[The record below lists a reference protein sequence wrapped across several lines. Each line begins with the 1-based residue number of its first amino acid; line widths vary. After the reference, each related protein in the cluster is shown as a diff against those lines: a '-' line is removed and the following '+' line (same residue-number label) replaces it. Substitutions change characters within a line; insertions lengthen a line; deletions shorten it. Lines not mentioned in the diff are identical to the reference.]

1 MSGDKQQ
8 NLLNGSDL
16 IVRRKIRTSGKKG
29 RKIFLIVALVVV
41 IILSALYLIGTLLIS
56 TGMGGKIGVIE
67 IEGPIADTR
76 EAMEDVVKFRE
87 DNSIKGVILRI
98 NSPGGAVGPTQEI
111 YSEIKKLKQIKKVYV
126 SMGSVC
132 ASGGYYLAVT
142 GDKVFASPSTITGS
156 IGVIMEHAV
165 VEDLMKKIGV
175 EANAI
180 KSGALKDTGTPFRK
194 MREDE
199 KIYLQGIIDS
209 IYEQFVNDVAEG
221 RKMPIDRAKQLADG
235 RIYTGLQAKEMGL
248 IDSIGTFYDAVDDL
262 KKEMGIKGKPSLVYG
277 KRPFSFLKWLLS
289 AAIDDVVFRNAG
301 QPIQFLYKP

>member
-1 MSGDKQQ
+1 MSDIK
-8 NLLNGSDL
+8 
-16 IVRRKIRTSGKKG
+16 GKK
-29 RKIFLIVALVVV
+29 IFVIIAIVAVF
-41 IILSALYLIGTLLIS
+41 IFIAFYIMGTLLIS
-56 TGMGGKIGVIE
+56 TGGGKIGVIE
-67 IEGPIADTR
+67 IEGTIMDMK
-76 EAMEDVVKFRE
+76 EAMQDVVKFKE
-87 DNSIKGVILRI
+87 DDSIKGVILRI

-111 YSEIKKLKQIKKVYV
+111 YSEIKKLKQSKKVYV

-142 GDKVFASPSTITGS
+142 GDKVYASPSTITGS
-156 IGVIMEHAV
+156 IGVIMEQAV

-175 EANAI
+175 EANTI

-209 IYEQFVNDVAEG
+209 IYEQFVNDVADG
-221 RKMPIDRAKQLADG
+221 RKMPVDRVKQLADG

-248 IDSIGTFYDAVDDL
+248 IDNIGTFYDVVDDIQ
-262 KKEMGIKGKPSLVYG
+262 KEIGILGKPSLVYG
-277 KRPFSFLKWLLS
+277 KRPFSFLRWLLS
-289 AAIDDVVFRNAG
+289 AAIQDVIFKNNS